1 MPIGYGAGYG
11 GCPRDGTPT
20 PAART
25 WQRHAG
31 GLQLESGQQ
40 VVTAAAFM
48 QYPDGSY
55 SLPLRLTA
63 LLPIDRA
70 PGSDAGA
77 PLVLPVMVAELDV
90 HTRRVETG
98 TARMTK
104 RVQEREVLVDEPLW
118 RDEVDSTR
126 GPGQR
131 VVDGPMP
138 VRYEGGDTRIVS
150 LLQEVLVVEKQRR
163 LTKDLHI
170 RTQRVETHQSA

>member
-1 MPIGYGAGYG
+1 MVQDMEGVRETVLPLPPHVPGN
-11 GCPRDGTPT
+11 
-20 PAART
+20 AR
-25 WQRHAG
+25 QVVV
-31 GLQLESGQQ
+31 QLESGQQ

-104 RVQEREVLVDEPLW
+104 RVQDREVLVDEPLW

-150 LLQEVLVVEKQRR
+150 LLQEVQVLEKQRR

>member
-25 WQRHAG
+25 WQRHAS

>member
-11 GCPRDGTPT
+11 GRPRDGTPT

-104 RVQEREVLVDEPLW
+104 RVQDREVLVDEPLW